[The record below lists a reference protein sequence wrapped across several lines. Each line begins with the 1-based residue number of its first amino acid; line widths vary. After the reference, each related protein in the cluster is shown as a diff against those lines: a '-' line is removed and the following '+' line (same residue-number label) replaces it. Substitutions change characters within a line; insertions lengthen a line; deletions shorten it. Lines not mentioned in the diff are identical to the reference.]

1 MKKVIPILM
10 SLILLAGMLISPATA
25 QLTGEDVTIKGEQVK
40 IAASETGLYIVRLE
54 DPSLAAYRGGNAG
67 LQATS
72 SEVTGARK
80 LDVNTDASQAYL
92 AFLEAKQV
100 ELINRIESTLGRS
113 VEVQFHYLAALNGMA
128 MALSQAEAE
137 LVATLSGVLTVRPD
151 VMREMDTDVGPEHI
165 GAATIWS
172 GETITGL
179 NTEGEGIVI
188 GMIDSG
194 INHAHPS
201 FAAKDEAG
209 YTHTNPYGAG
219 VYKGYCA
226 TNPGYCNDKLIAA
239 YNFYTP
245 GGSPEDTDGHGSHT
259 ASTAGGNRHT
269 ATYGGIDV
277 EIQGV
282 APHANIVAYKVCNPG
297 CPGSASIAAVNSAI
311 LNDQVD
317 VLNYSISGSDDPWND
332 DVDLAFLDATT
343 AGIFVS
349 ASAGNSGPGA
359 STVAKTG
366 PWNASVGA
374 STHGRVVAN
383 VLKVTAPT
391 TPDELQNI
399 PSLPGED
406 VVFTDDV
413 NAPLKYDVN
422 NNDGC
427 AAFTS
432 GYFEN
437 SYALVQRGGCTFA
450 EKVVNASNA
459 GAVGV
464 VVYNNQP
471 GPPINM
477 AHGENPF
484 AVPCVM
490 IDLDYGNLLRQY
502 VLDNPSATIFIAKES
517 SFIIE
522 PTYVDIMAS
531 FSSRGPSK
539 FELLKPDYVAPGVNI
554 LAAVAAEG
562 GNVATYDLLQGTS
575 MSSPHGAGAAAL
587 MVALNPTW
595 SVAEI
600 KSALAA
606 SADPDALLDN
616 DLVAEADPFDEGSG
630 LLNLTLA
637 SRIGLVLDETI
648 DNYEAANP
656 AIGGDPKTLNQPSMV
671 NYDCKGT
678 CTWTR
683 TVTSVASVDTT
694 YTAAYDVPAGMTL
707 TVSPETFTIAPGAD
721 QVLTITADVSA
732 LPYDE
737 VVFASVW
744 LETNDYLIPTPN
756 PNAEVVL
763 LNESF
768 ETAVPPTGWNMYS
781 LLATGWQH
789 GTGGAHTGNGYAW
802 HDDDSDPDDAWLVS
816 PVVSL
821 PDGAST
827 LSFWE
832 RNYWTSSH
840 YELHEVLVS
849 TGSCVPADGAFVQAG
864 EYNTEETNWVER
876 TVDLSSYAGSNICV
890 AFHYEGK
897 WADEWYID
905 DVMITAEGEGAVEFT
920 DLKLPVVV
928 VPTAEFP
935 ILTLD
940 PTEIDTLQAPD
951 TQMTETLSIGNEGG
965 VDLDWSILE
974 APARAYHLD
983 FGGGNKSGSRPVGP
997 VTDVSPVIEAV
1008 GEYASVET
1016 VLPEN
1021 TINAD
1026 LVLALDDGSIES
1038 NVGLDG
1044 SWEFIFLNRF
1054 TPEPAAFPLTLNK
1067 IQVYFAGGTSNV
1079 QPGDDI
1085 SLVVYENTSGNTN
1098 PSVGS
1103 NLLYQQA
1110 ATVAT
1115 VDSWN
1120 EYTLTTPVVL
1130 NGPGDV
1136 LIGVIALETPGT
1148 DYYPAALDKSSG
1160 SQRRSWVGWWE
1171 DSPPPTPPTLPPTDL
1186 WALIDNLNI
1195 AGNWLVRGLATY
1207 EGPCD
1212 NPEDVPWLSMDK
1224 TSGTVDPGGLD
1235 EVTVTTDST
1244 GMTTGVYNANLCFYS
1259 NDPSAALT
1267 VVPVTMKVLGD
1278 PCITVEP
1285 TSLEQTLPVD
1295 DSATQTLTLSNSCDS
1310 DADFEIVEARPSGK
1324 FAAEI
1329 LFEGFEGGV
1338 MPPAGGWET
1347 FHRGTTAREWTI
1359 VDKPTYPQLV
1369 YEGEYAAWANY
1380 DQNSNSDEWLVSP
1393 VIDSTN
1399 YKNLSLNIWVRAQTE
1414 YFTDATLQVW
1424 ATDVEG
1430 EPITNDPLWD
1440 MILDETWSYPSV
1452 YHNVVLDL
1460 SDYDGYGKMRLA
1472 WRYVGLDGDSVGL
1485 DLIKLTGTYDIPWL
1499 SEDPLTGKVPANSTL
1514 DVTVTFDST
1523 GMAPGDYYGLLK
1535 VINLPYNDI
1544 DVPVTLHVIS
1554 DPIPLYLYL
1563 PLIFK

>member
-10 SLILLAGMLISPATA
+10 SLILLTGMLISPATA
-25 QLTGEDVTIKGEQVK
+25 QTIGEEITFKGAQGT
-40 IAASETGLYIVRLE
+40 IAASETGLYIVRLTE
-54 DPSLAAYRGGNAG
+54 PSLAAYQGGIAG

-72 SEVTGARK
+72 PEVTGARK
-80 LDVNTDASQAYL
+80 LDVNTAASQAYL
-92 AFLEAKQV
+92 AFLEAKQAD
-100 ELINRIESTLGRS
+100 LINRIESRLGRS

-128 MALSQAEAE
+128 VELSQAEAE
-137 LVATLSGVLTVRPD
+137 VVATLPGVLTVRPD
-151 VMREMDTDVGPEHI
+151 VVREMDTDVGPEHI
-165 GAATIWS
+165 GAATIWT
-172 GETITGL
+172 GETISGL

-201 FAAKDEAG
+201 FAATDEAG

-219 VYKGYCA
+219 VYKGFCA

-239 YNFYTP
+239 YNFYTS

-259 ASTAGGNRHT
+259 SSTAGGNRHT
-269 ATYGGIDV
+269 ASYGGVNV

-282 APHANIVAYKVCNPG
+282 APHANIVTYKVCDPG

-311 LNDQVD
+311 MNDQVD
-317 VLNYSISGSDDPWND
+317 VLNYSISGSDNPWND
-332 DVDLAFLDATT
+332 DVDLAFLDATA

-374 STHGRVVAN
+374 SNHGRVVAN
-383 VLKVTAPT
+383 VLHVTGPT
-391 TPDELQNI
+391 TPPELQNI
-399 PSLPGED
+399 PSIPGKG
-406 VVFTDDV
+406 VVFTIDV
-413 NAPLKYDVN
+413 NAPLKYDAN

-427 AAFTS
+427 AAFAT
-432 GYFEN
+432 GFFEG
-437 SYALVQRGGCTFA
+437 SFALIQRGGCTFA
-450 EKVVNASNA
+450 EKVANAYNA
-459 GAVGV
+459 GADGV

-471 GPPINM
+471 GPPIIM
-477 AHGENPF
+477 GTDTPPF
-484 AVPCVM
+484 AAPCVM
-490 IDLDYGNLLRQY
+490 IDLAYGTALRQY
-502 VLDNPSATIFIAKES
+502 VLDNPSATIFIAKDP
-517 SFIIE
+517 SFFTE
-522 PTYVDIMAS
+522 PSYIDIMAD
-531 FSSRGPSK
+531 FSSRGPSR
-539 FELLKPDYVAPGVNI
+539 FELVKPDYVAPGVNI
-554 LAAVAAEG
+554 LAAVAAKG
-562 GNVATYDLLQGTS
+562 GNAVTYDLLQGTS

-606 SADPDALLDN
+606 SADPDVLLDN
-616 DLVAEADPFDEGSG
+616 DLAAEADPFDEGSG

-637 SRIGLVLDETI
+637 SRVGLVLDETI
-648 DNYEAANP
+648 ENYEAANP

-732 LPYDE
+732 MPNEE
-737 VVFASVW
+737 VVFASVR
-744 LETNDYLIPTPN
+744 LETNDNLVPPN
-756 PNAEVVL
+756 PKTQNVL

-768 ETAVPPTGWNMYS
+768 ETAVPPTGWNEYS
-781 LLATGWQH
+781 LLETGWQH
-789 GTGGAHTGNGYAW
+789 GTDGGHTGNGYAW
-802 HDDDSDPDDAWLVS
+802 HDDDVDYDNAWLVS
-816 PVVSL
+816 PAITL
-821 PDGAST
+821 PSGVST

-832 RNYWTSSH
+832 RNYFTGNY

-849 TGSCVPADGAFVQAG
+849 TGSCVPADGAFVQVG
-864 EYNTEETNWVER
+864 EYSAAQYNWAER

-890 AFHYEGK
+890 AFHYEGD
-897 WADEWYID
+897 WNDEWYID
-905 DVMITAEGEGAVEFT
+905 DVMITAVEGAVEFT

-940 PTEIDTLQAPD
+940 PTEVDVLQAPD

-965 VDLDWSILE
+965 ADLEWNLLE

-983 FGGGNKSGSRPVGP
+983 LGGGNNSSSGPVGP
-997 VTDVSPVIEAV
+997 VTDVSPLIEAA
-1008 GEYASVET
+1008 GEHASVET

-1026 LVLALDDGSIES
+1026 LVLSLDDGSAENNI
-1038 NVGLDG
+1038 GIG
-1044 SWEFIFLNRF
+1044 GGREFIFLNRF
-1054 TPEPAAFPLTLNK
+1054 TPDPTVFPLTLNK
-1067 IQVYFAGGTSNV
+1067 IQVYFEGGTTNV
-1079 QPGDDI
+1079 QPGDEI
-1085 SLVVYENTSGNTN
+1085 SLVVYENTSGSTN
-1098 PSVGS
+1098 PAVGS

-1110 ATVAT
+1110 ATVTA
-1115 VDSWN
+1115 VDAWN
-1120 EYTLTTPVVL
+1120 EYTLTTSVVL

-1136 LIGVIALETPGT
+1136 LIGVIALETPGSS
-1148 DYYPAALDKSSG
+1148 YYPAAIDQTA
-1160 SQRRSWVGWWE
+1160 SQQRSWVGWWE
-1171 DSPPPTPPTLPPTDL
+1171 ETPPPTPPTLPPTKV
-1186 WALIDNLNI
+1186 WALIDSLGATF
-1195 AGNWLVRGLATY
+1195 AGNWMVRGLATY
-1207 EGPCD
+1207 AGPCD
-1212 NPEDVPWLSMDK
+1212 NPADVQWLSLDT
-1224 TSGTVDPGGLD
+1224 TSGTVIPGDFD

-1244 GMTTGVYNANLCFYS
+1244 GMPIGVYNANLCLYS
-1259 NDPSAALT
+1259 NDPVAALT

-1285 TSLEQTLPVD
+1285 TSLEQTLAVN
-1295 DSATQTLTLSNSCDS
+1295 DSATQTLTLSNSCDT
-1310 DADFEIVEARPSGK
+1310 DADFEIVEAQASGRL
-1324 FAAEI
+1324 AAEL

-1347 FHRGTTAREWTI
+1347 FHRGTTTREWDL
-1359 VDKPTYPQLV
+1359 VDKPTYPLYV
-1369 YEGEYAAWANY
+1369 YEGEYAAWVNY
-1380 DQNSNSDEWLVSP
+1380 DSYANSDEWLLTP
-1393 VIDSTN
+1393 VINATTLVDIE
-1399 YKNLSLNIWVRAQTE
+1399 LSFMALSDTM
-1414 YFTDATLQVW
+1414 YPDATMKLW
-1424 ATDVEG
+1424 ATDAAGVPLTTE
-1430 EPITNDPLWD
+1430 PLWD
-1440 MILDETWSYPSV
+1440 MVRDEVWDDDFYYREV
-1452 YHNVVLDL
+1452 IVDL
-1460 SDYDGYGKMRLA
+1460 SAFEGMSEIRLA
-1472 WRYVGLDGDSVGL
+1472 WQYVGLDGDSFGL
-1485 DLIKLTGTYDIPWL
+1485 DNIRLTGAYDIPWL
-1499 SEDPLTGKVPANSTL
+1499 SESPLTGSVPANSTL
-1514 DVTVTFDST
+1514 NVTVTFDST
-1523 GMAPGDYYGLLK
+1523 GMAVGDYYGLLK

-1544 DVPVTLHVIS
+1544 DVPVTLHVI
-1554 DPIPLYLYL
+1554 DKWDQFL